1 MPTASPPS
9 VRAGACGYLVKDSP
23 IEEVLAAVRAAAGGS
38 AWLSSRA
45 AVAVLDRLRHEE
57 PEAPIEPSAAESLT
71 AREIEVLA
79 LVARGLENVEIASE
93 LGISSLTAKG
103 HVSSI
108 LTKLELSNR
117 VQAAVFA
124 VQHHLS

>member
-1 MPTASPPS
+1 M
-9 VRAGACGYLVKDSP
+9 
-23 IEEVLAAVRAAAGGS
+23 
-38 AWLSSRA
+38 
-45 AVAVLDRLRHEE
+45 
-57 PEAPIEPSAAESLT
+57 
-71 AREIEVLA
+71 
-79 LVARGLENVEIASE
+79 ARGLENVEIASE